1 MRIPEPETP
10 NRIRKPR
17 LALAIATVFGVGRLP
32 LVPGTFGSL
41 VGAGAGCLLAWLV
54 GAGARTGFPLSGRFL
69 ALYAA
74 VNVAIAGAGVW
85 AASRTTLYLQHKD
98 PPSAVID
105 EVSGQLI
112 AYGGFLGGLA
122 ALNWKSLLLGFIL
135 FRGFDVLKPFP
146 ARRAEWLPGGWGVMA
161 DDWVAGVYAAIGLWL
176 VHRFLL

>member
-1 MRIPEPETP
+1 M
-10 NRIRKPR
+10 
-17 LALAIATVFGVGRLP
+17 ALATVFGVGRLP

-41 VGAGAGCLLAWLV
+41 VGAGLGCLLAALFD
-54 GAGARTGFPLSGRFL
+54 AGLGTLHAPSGRFL
-69 ALYAA
+69 ATYAA
-74 VNVAIAGAGVW
+74 LNVAIAGLGVW
-85 AASRTTLYLQHKD
+85 AASRATLYLQHKD

-122 ALNWKSLLLGFIL
+122 ALNWKTLLVGFIL

-161 DDWVAGVYAAIGLWL
+161 DDWVAGIYAAIALWL
-176 VHRFLL
+176 FHRFLL